1 MNWLWAALLGV
12 FLVSTGA
19 ASAQQPPTVPV
30 RDNRSAEQREAHRD
44 SAFSPISVLGEGL
57 LEPSALDQFVKALSE
72 SAPQTDRLDIVVDEF
87 ALMDFFPRRLQ
98 ASLEAAGGG
107 SLVGQL
113 FLGLVSPRFDP
124 RIFEQL
130 GVPPDGEAVICIFSG
145 SVNGQPVQVA
155 AFAEYRTSVMT
166 MLVRRSR
173 AFRTAATEAITRA
186 AQDARA
192 TMQAP
197 AAETAPAADAPA
209 STPDATTSQP

>member
-30 RDNRSAEQREAHRD
+30 RE
-44 SAFSPISVLGEGL
+44 
-57 LEPSALDQFVKALSE
+57 
-72 SAPQTDRLDIVVDEF
+72 
-87 ALMDFFPRRLQ
+87 
-98 ASLEAAGGG
+98 
-107 SLVGQL
+107 
-113 FLGLVSPRFDP
+113 
-124 RIFEQL
+124 
-130 GVPPDGEAVICIFSG
+130 
-145 SVNGQPVQVA
+145 PVQVA

-192 TMQAP
+192 KMQAP